1 VSCKERYIIV
11 DRSDRPSSPGDYTKK
26 PDADKLAS
34 PWVEIQIDLL
44 ASIIRPLL
52 LLDGQANAVL
62 FLDIQITEK
71 VYKDSMGKIHKH
83 KPPKISIEQRIG
95 IIRGDGI
102 AFEDIP
108 DGQFLKL

>member
-1 VSCKERYIIV
+1 VSLKVRYIS
-11 DRSDRPSSPGDYTKK
+11 DNRSDKSSSPGDYTKK
-26 PDADKLAS
+26 PDVDKLAS
-34 PWVEIQIDLL
+34 PRVEILIDLL
-44 ASIIRPLL
+44 TSIKRLLL
-52 LLDGQANAVL
+52 LLDGQAYAVL

-71 VYKDSMGKIHKH
+71 VYKDSKGKIHKH
-83 KPPKISIEQRIG
+83 KPPKISVEQRIG